1 MSTSTISRAIES
13 REWRSVCGG
22 GGGGVGGGN
31 YTILPHARDV
41 DGF

>member
-22 GGGGVGGGN
+22 GGGRVGGY
-31 YTILPHARDV
+31 YTILSHARDV